1 MATVVGGLK
10 LRDALSAIRKRV
22 EEGRSVSVGFMADA
36 KYPDGTPVAMVAA
49 IHNYGAP
56 GAGIPAR
63 PFFSNMISDNS
74 DNWGPQLGRLL
85 KANGFE
91 AIAALSQMGEVI
103 AGELRQS
110 IIYGDWQPLSE
121 TTLMLRTMRSK
132 GATVTGRTV
141 GQAANAV
148 AAGLQ
153 HDRSETGA
161 KPLVDTG
168 HMLNSITYR
177 VNYESE

>member
-10 LRDALSAIRKRV
+10 LKEALSAIRKRV
-22 EEGRSVSVGFMADA
+22 EEGRSVSVGFMSNA

-63 PFFSNMISDNS
+63 PFFSNMVADESP
-74 DNWGPQLGRLL
+74 NWGPQLGKLL
-85 KANGFE
+85 KTGGFD
-91 AIAALSQMGEVI
+91 AVTALSQMGELI

-141 GQAANAV
+141 GQATKAV
-148 AAGLQ
+148 AMGMPN
-153 HDRSETGA
+153 DRSETGA